1 MWKSIFQA
9 CVIMLGSVIL
19 FKKESF
25 TNIVTITFSALIVC
39 EILNVFSE
47 VHRVNYKMIVS
58 SILTFI
64 IYFMSIALFRSYFDT
79 SYITWLFVT
88 KVVAITLASWA
99 PLHLARIIYDC
110 CDPSEHQKIMR
121 QNH

>member
-9 CVIMLGSVIL
+9 CIIMLGSVIM
-19 FKKESF
+19 FSKDSF

-47 VHRVNYKMIVS
+47 VHQVNYKMILS
-58 SILTFI
+58 SILTFLV
-64 IYFMSIALFRSYFDT
+64 YFSSIALFKQYFDT
-79 SYITWLFVT
+79 SYITWVFIF

-99 PLHLARIIYDC
+99 PLHLARLLNDC
-110 CDPSEHQKIMR
+110 CDPSEQQKIMR
-121 QNH
+121 QAH